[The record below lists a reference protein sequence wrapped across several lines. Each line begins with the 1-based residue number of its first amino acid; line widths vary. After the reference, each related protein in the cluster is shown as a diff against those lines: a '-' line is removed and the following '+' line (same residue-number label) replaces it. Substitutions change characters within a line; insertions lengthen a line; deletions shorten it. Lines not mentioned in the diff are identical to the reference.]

1 MNRTPGSSQVS
12 HRRERLAAA
21 MALLESPPPLEGLG
35 ASQVV
40 VRHTAVVH
48 ASRSRPVVR
57 WELGV
62 QQSSGPEVPLSVIG
76 KAYRAGGG
84 EEAWRLLARLRELG
98 FDDPAFQVPAPFGWD
113 PARLLLAQEAAP
125 PRTLHA
131 LVENG
136 EFDQVCDLDRVGRWL
151 ARLHATE
158 DLGLPT
164 LAEDFE
170 QRKLREYGTAL
181 ARVLPSWRTRIT
193 ALVQDTIVRI
203 AESAEPMVAT
213 HGDFQPKNVH
223 LDRDRVVVIDFDRA
237 ARAPAAR
244 DLGHFIGQTQTMT
257 GARHGAGSA
266 TTGWI
271 EAFLDGYVA
280 AGGSQAAVAD
290 APSYVARTY
299 AEVLFYRLVV
309 RPMDSIG
316 FVPRWLDAWERCL
329 HPGEPPS

>member
-1 MNRTPGSSQVS
+1 VNGAARTS
-12 HRRERLAAA
+12 HGTHGHERLAAA
-21 MALLESPPPLEGLG
+21 MALLESPPPLEGIG
-35 ASQVV
+35 ASHVV

-62 QQSSGPEVPLSVIG
+62 HRAAGPELPLSVIG

-84 EEAWRLLARLRELG
+84 EEAWRLLGRLRELG

-113 PARLLLAQEAAP
+113 PVRLLLAQEAAP

-136 EFDQVCDLDRVGRWL
+136 AFDEVCDLRRVGRWL

-164 LAEDFE
+164 LAQDFE

-181 ARVLPSWRTRIT
+181 ARVLPSWEARIT

-203 AESAEPMVAT
+203 AESAEPVVAT
-213 HGDFQPKNVH
+213 HGDFQAKNVH

-237 ARAPAAR
+237 AMAPAAR
-244 DLGHFIGQTQTMT
+244 DLGHFIGQTQTMS
-257 GARHGAGSA
+257 GVRHGAGA
-266 TTGWI
+266 VTTGWI

-280 AGGSQAAVAD
+280 GGGSPAAVTAT
-290 APSYVARTY
+290 PSYVARTY

-316 FVPRWLDAWERCL
+316 FVPGWLDAWERCL
-329 HPGEPPS
+329 HPGKPPS